1 MVDQDN
7 IKDSIKDAHDI
18 LTKIKEKSDDDYEKN
33 ITYISSGTLI
43 LSLTFIEKIVAL
55 DKSTALFALIICWT
69 LLAITLLINLI
80 SHQLS
85 SFYHEK
91 AIDEIKQYSNFD
103 REKSSDKKKQFG
115 SSIPEEIK
123 KRNNIIRFLN
133 WSTTGTLIGGISFLI
148 LYCSLNAIKM
158 TNENKKVSNPDS
170 SSSYSEKGRTI
181 TVDLSSIVKVDSTNT
196 NSNANSGKISNPNES
211 LSNSK
216 KE

>member
-1 MVDQDN
+1 MVDQD
-7 IKDSIKDAHDI
+7 SIKSAYDV

-55 DKSTALFALIICWT
+55 DKSTALFSLIISWI

-91 AIDEIKQYSNFD
+91 AIDEVKQHSNFND
-103 REKSSDKKKQFG
+103 EKSSDENKQIGLNILEKK
-115 SSIPEEIK
+115 IT
-123 KRNNIIRFLN
+123 KRNDIIRFLN
-133 WSTTGTLIGGISFLI
+133 WSTTGTLIAGIFFLI

-158 TNENKKVSNPDS
+158 TNENKKVNNPNS
-170 SSSYSEKGRTI
+170 SSNYLEKGRTI
-181 TVDLSSIVKVDSTNT
+181 TVDLSSIVRVDSANT
-196 NSNANSGKISNPNES
+196 NGSSNSGKTIDSNES
-211 LSNSK
+211 SSNSK
-216 KE
+216 KK